1 MSDIDDLSA
10 LRIEREPLNANSG
23 RWVKWVVL
31 LVILG
36 AAGGGAWYFLNR
48 ERPIEIEVA
57 SVTERAA
64 GTSASVL
71 NASGYV
77 TARRRATVSSKV
89 TGKVIEVNVEEGME
103 VRQGQV
109 LARLDDSTLQASLK
123 LYRAQ
128 LEAARRQIPESEVRL
143 EQARVQLQRQ
153 ERLRKEGL
161 NTPNDIDNAKAEVD
175 SLIARISSAQE
186 QVKVAESQINVQQTA
201 IDDTIIRAPF
211 SGVAISKDAQV
222 GEMISPVSAGGG
234 FTRTGICTIVD
245 MRSLEIEVDVN
256 ESYIGRVKS
265 GQPVTAVL
273 DAYPD
278 FQIPAS
284 VIAVVPTADRQ
295 KATVLVRIGFNPST
309 SSGLPRAE
317 SRGKELDPR
326 ILPDMGVKVT
336 FLREADAA
344 APQVAQAVTLVPA
357 AAVKTDSGTTFVFVV
372 VNNTTVERRAVKVG
386 GTDGDRVEVLAG
398 LKGGDRVVIA
408 PPPELAPGKPIVVK
422 Q

>member
-1 MSDIDDLSA
+1 VAELDDLSA
-10 LRIEREPLNANSG
+10 LRIEREPLDARSG
-23 RWVKWVVL
+23 GWVKWVVL
-31 LVILG
+31 LIVLG
-36 AAGGGAWYFLNR
+36 AVGGAAWYFLTR
-48 ERPIEIEVA
+48 ERPVEVEVA
-57 SVTERAA
+57 GVTERAA
-64 GTSASVL
+64 GTQASVL

-103 VRQGQV
+103 IRQGQV
-109 LARLDDSTLQASLK
+109 LARLDDSTLQAALR

-175 SLIARISSAQE
+175 SLAARIGSLQE
-186 QVKVAESQINVQQTA
+186 QLKVAESQIAMQQTA
-201 IDDTIIRAPF
+201 IDDTVIRAPF

-256 ESYIGRVKS
+256 ESYINRVRG

-273 DAYPD
+273 DAYPEW
-278 FQIPAS
+278 QIPAS

-295 KATVLVRIGFNPST
+295 KATVLVRIAFK
-309 SSGLPRAE
+309 A
-317 SRGKELDPR
+317 LDPR

-336 FLREADAA
+336 FLRESDSDAA
-344 APQVAQAVTLVPA
+344 PLAQAVTLVPQ
-357 AAVKTDSGTTFVFVV
+357 AAVKTDSGTTFVFLVI
-372 VNNTTVERRAVKVG
+372 NNTVERRAVKIG

-398 LKGGDRVVIA
+398 LKGGDRVVVS
-408 PPPELAPGKPIVVK
+408 PPQDLAPGKLITIK
-422 Q
+422 S